1 MSKLVEAH
9 EQIEAVEEMIAATVA
24 MGEDA
29 PALHEALETLRT
41 LPSEDA
47 VSAWNRNVEIM
58 REGDLEDA
66 AIAALELETLSAES
80 DGRLPEV
87 EPGLAAKFEA
97 ALNLMEAKERL

>member
-1 MSKLVEAH
+1 MADLAES
-9 EQIEAVEEMIAATVA
+9 I
-24 MGEDA
+24 GEPA
-29 PALHEALETLRT
+29 PALHEAVETLRT

-58 REGDLEDA
+58 RTGDLEDA

-97 ALNLMEAKERL
+97 ALNLMEAKRQL

>member
-1 MSKLVEAH
+1 MVDLAES
-9 EQIEAVEEMIAATVA
+9 I
-24 MGEDA
+24 GEDA

>member
-1 MSKLVEAH
+1 MVDLAES
-9 EQIEAVEEMIAATVA
+9 I
-24 MGEDA
+24 GEDA

-58 REGDLEDA
+58 RSGDLEEA

>member
-1 MSKLVEAH
+1 MVELA
-9 EQIEAVEEMIAATVA
+9 ESI
-24 MGEDA
+24 GEDA
-29 PALHEALETLRT
+29 PALHESVETLRT

-66 AIAALELETLSAES
+66 AIAALELEQLSAES

>member
-1 MSKLVEAH
+1 MSKSVEAH
-9 EQIEAVEEMIAATVA
+9 EQIAALEDMIAATLA
-24 MGEDA
+24 IGEDA

-47 VSAWNRNVEIM
+47 VSAWNRHVEVM
-58 REGDLEDA
+58 RTGDLEDA
-66 AIAALELETLSAES
+66 AIAALELESLSAES

-87 EPGLAAKFEA
+87 EPGLADKFEA

>member
-1 MSKLVEAH
+1 MVDLAES
-9 EQIEAVEEMIAATVA
+9 I
-24 MGEDA
+24 GEDA

-47 VSAWNRNVEIM
+47 VDAWNRNVEVM
-58 REGDLEDA
+58 REGDLEEA
-66 AIAALELETLSAES
+66 AIAALELEQLSAES